1 MTKLIH
7 YLLLTVILAGCTLTN
22 PFNQGYTGSPE
33 NLTCLEEDLPG
44 IYLLMEE
51 ISGARPN
58 QGLNIDSSDPAA
70 TTQYIQATGRLDG
83 WENRFMLAEAT
94 TELPGFILC
103 QVVTFESSTGAKQ
116 ALYWPYTQERQPYET
131 DRQIGDDQTVT
142 WVEFTNPSNDL
153 WRDYRVEFIYHNLLG
168 VVNTYAPANIAT
180 ADYALEIAEKMLS
193 RFENPPQVPTGIT
206 PTYP

>member
-22 PFNQGYTGSPE
+22 PFDKFYTGSAE
-33 NLTCLEEDLPG
+33 NLICQQEDLPG
-44 IYLLMEE
+44 IYVLMEE

-58 QGLNIDSSDPAA
+58 QELNIDSSDPAA

-83 WENRFMLAEAT
+83 WENRFMLAESS

-103 QVVTFESSTGAKQ
+103 DVVTFESSEGAKQ
-116 ALYWPYTQERQPYET
+116 ALHWPYAQERQAYET

-142 WVEFTNPSNDL
+142 WTEFSNPDGDL
-153 WRDYRVEFIYHNLLG
+153 WHDYRVEFTYHNLLG

-180 ADYALEIAEKMLS
+180 ADYALDIAEKMLS
-193 RFENPPQVPTGIT
+193 RFENPPQSPAGAT
-206 PTYP
+206 PTSP